1 MLSTRAHVLLALV
14 TLGSI
19 VFIISLVRR
28 DRLRAKYS
36 MLWVS
41 IGLVLGVMAAVPGVL
56 DRISA
61 WAGVAYPPTMFFLLA
76 IAFLFIVVVH
86 FSWELSRL
94 EGRDRVLAEEVA
106 LLRERLA
113 RVEAGEPAGRAKA
126 DERAD
131 LGAETTKGPDVSQR
145 HA

>member
-1 MLSTRAHVLLALV
+1 MSTRAHILLAVL
-14 TLGSI
+14 TIGSI

-41 IGLVLGVMAAVPGVL
+41 IGLGLAVIAAVPGVL

-61 WAGVAYPPTMFFLLA
+61 SLGVAYPPTMFFLVA
-76 IAFLFIVVVH
+76 IAFLFLVVLH

-94 EGRDRVLAEEVA
+94 ESRDRILAEEIA

-113 RVEAGEPAGRAKA
+113 RVEAGEPGPRLNLSDSA
-126 DERAD
+126 DEHTYSNE
-131 LGAETTKGPDVSQR
+131 GT
-145 HA
+145 

>member
-1 MLSTRAHVLLALV
+1 LSTRAHILLAV
-14 TLGSI
+14 VIIGSI

-36 MLWVS
+36 MLWIS
-41 IGLVLGVMAAVPGVL
+41 IGMVLGVIAAVPGVL
-56 DRISA
+56 DRVSA

-76 IAFLFIVVVH
+76 IAFLFLVVLH

-94 EGRDRVLAEEVA
+94 ESRDRVLAEEVA

-113 RVEAGEPAGRAKA
+113 RIDLDHP
-126 DERAD
+126 ER
-131 LGAETTKGPDVSQR
+131 V
-145 HA
+145 

>member
-1 MLSTRAHVLLALV
+1 MLSTRAHILLAII
-14 TLGSI
+14 TIGSI

-41 IGLVLGVMAAVPGVL
+41 IGLVLGVIAAVPGVL

-76 IAFLFIVVVH
+76 IAFLFTVVLH

-113 RVEAGEPAGRAKA
+113 RLEAGEP
-126 DERAD
+126 
-131 LGAETTKGPDVSQR
+131 GPGQSRSHRTGGDAYSNEGN
-145 HA
+145 